1 MLHVDDLIE
10 PGPEKVLLS
19 RLNPLPWSHLVP
31 SPKQSKA
38 SESQIKFA
46 RNPDPK
52 ARFPA
57 NPVTAKRRFQI
68 PNQQLGISS
77 RTTISGPLSRMNW
90 AAPKSNRVSATGA
103 PDARPKRAPQ
113 AAISNPSS
121 RVTRA
126 TTGVLAALAACTG
139 WHH

>member
-10 PGPEKVLLS
+10 PGPEKILLP
-19 RLNPLPWSHLVP
+19 RLVPLPWSHLVS

-57 NPVTAKRRFQI
+57 KPVTAKCRFWI
-68 PNQQLGISS
+68 PHQQLGISS
-77 RTTISGPLSRMNW
+77 RTTKEHR
-90 AAPKSNRVSATGA
+90 
-103 PDARPKRAPQ
+103 
-113 AAISNPSS
+113 
-121 RVTRA
+121 
-126 TTGVLAALAACTG
+126 
-139 WHH
+139 